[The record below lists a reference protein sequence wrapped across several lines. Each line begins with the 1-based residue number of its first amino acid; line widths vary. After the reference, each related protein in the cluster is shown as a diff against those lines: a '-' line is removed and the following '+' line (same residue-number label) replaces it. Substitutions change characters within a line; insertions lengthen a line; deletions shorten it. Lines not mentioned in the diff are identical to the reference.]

1 MGEPSSW
8 SWCSP
13 THVFD
18 SHDAIVKRCSR
29 ACQAPP
35 PPAAAD
41 TGEAGSG
48 AMKPANRGGSRDP
61 DPSPRRRKADGGMT
75 PQEMKQLA
83 ELLQNVPG
91 IRSIELKDVKG
102 LAQLLREA
110 PEIGSIEI
118 KGWFGTGV
126 VITRT
131 SATPTYA
138 PALAPPP
145 TVLAPA
151 AGASEPEAAAVP
163 RAAPALKEIKSPM
176 VGTWYKSPEPGADPY
191 VKVGSRVTA
200 GQTVCIIEAMKIMN
214 EIEAEIA
221 GVIREVCVED
231 AQPVE
236 FGQVLFRVDP
246 NG

>member
-1 MGEPSSW
+1 
-8 SWCSP
+8 
-13 THVFD
+13 
-18 SHDAIVKRCSR
+18 
-29 ACQAPP
+29 
-35 PPAAAD
+35 
-41 TGEAGSG
+41 
-48 AMKPANRGGSRDP
+48 
-61 DPSPRRRKADGGMT
+61 MT

-102 LAQLLREA
+102 LAQLLRDS

-131 SATPTYA
+131 SAMASYQAVALPV
-138 PALAPPP
+138 PAIPSA
-145 TVLAPA
+145 LAPA
-151 AGASEPEAAAVP
+151 AAEVEPREAP
-163 RAAPALKEIKSPM
+163 RPPAPALKEIKSPM
-176 VGTWYKSPEPGADPY
+176 VGTYYKSPEPGADPY
-191 VKVGSRVTA
+191 VKVGNRVTP

-214 EIEAEIA
+214 EIEAEIT
-221 GVIREVCVED
+221 GVVREVCVED

-246 NG
+246 NV